1 MDAFGK
7 RVAECRKE
15 KNLSQKGLAAIF
27 KTSSHTTIGKYE
39 RDEVVPSIEAA
50 KKLASILHTT
60 VGYLLGE
67 TADQVLKDPSM
78 LKRLND
84 IMAFPKDGQD
94 HIIYTIDAMIKAAKI
109 NGL

>member
-1 MDAFGK
+1 MQL
-7 RVAECRKE
+7 
-15 KNLSQKGLAAIF
+15 KNHARCSWSGGYFAKLIEAHHFI
-27 KTSSHTTIGKYE
+27 IGKYT
-39 RDEVVPSIEAA
+39 RDEVKPSIDVV
-50 KKLASILHTT
+50 KKLATVLDTT

-84 IMAFPKDGQD
+84 IMAIPKDEQD

-109 NGL
+109 NAL